1 MLPACPADH
10 RRGIPAAAE
19 IFGDRNPLWQLAPSA
34 DGDRAILRLWWALDA
49 EGRETRHDFT
59 DPALD
64 TRLLGDLYK
73 ELSEHARKQFAL
85 LQTPTSSRR
94 SSSTAPWTRRSRGS
108 GSPRCG

>member
-1 MLPACPADH
+1 MF
-10 RRGIPAAAE
+10 RRYRHIPAAAE

-64 TRLLGDLYK
+64 TRIPCG
-73 ELSEHARKQFAL
+73 
-85 LQTPTSSRR
+85 RR
-94 SSSTAPWTRRSRGS
+94 RTVAAS
-108 GSPRCG
+108 GR